1 MSCALLCV
9 GAARANSPQASPS
22 HPSVETILKNHAA
35 ALAAMHLRMPQTQE
49 TLGTIQGLGLQGT
62 FHEWHAGNKE
72 RRDERLGFRVQRELR
87 VGDNLWIENTSGEIR
102 ELHGL
107 LARRQLTDDFI
118 ETGVFAKHPEAARYI
133 DRTTLPDGRVV
144 YRLSIAPPRGEPFT
158 VGIDA
163 KTWLIDQKSYIEND
177 SPQVVTYADYQVVNS
192 MLVPYTEIDSNGDTK
207 FDVTSHVTSVIVDQP
222 IADSI
227 FAPLAPETITATAP
241 VRVPLEIHN
250 GLPFVRVTISGHTYQ
265 FLIDSGSQGNVLD
278 PHVASEL
285 GLHPEGTLEIRGAE
299 RTPSLGVV
307 ETPPMQVGGVELPSR
322 IATVLDLSK
331 ILRGP
336 VTIDGVL
343 GYPFFAAAEVRF
355 DPDTNELTISK
366 PGLLAP
372 LGEKLEVDTDREL
385 AEIEA
390 TIDGSAKT
398 RLLVDTGNSSE
409 LLLFQSFINA
419 HQGLIMFAGNP
430 SVANRGAGG
439 SAAAVTAM
447 VDELEIG
454 KERLYNRYTDVILAT
469 AGAFADR
476 NDGGNVGYGVLHNF
490 IATFDL
496 ADHSIYLEKSRNF
509 DDGRFRQ
516 RTETNQLLPRRS

>member
-1 MSCALLCV
+1 
-9 GAARANSPQASPS
+9 
-22 HPSVETILKNHAA
+22 
-35 ALAAMHLRMPQTQE
+35 MHLHAPQTHE
-49 TLGTIQGLGLQGT
+49 TFGTIEGLGLQGT
-62 FHEWHAGNKE
+62 FHEWQAGNKE

-107 LARRQLTDDFI
+107 IARRQLTADFI
-118 ETGVFAKHPEAARYI
+118 DTGVFAKHPEAARFVE
-133 DRTTLPDGRVV
+133 RATLPDGRAV
-144 YRLSIAPPRGEPFT
+144 YRLSIAPPKGEPFI

-163 KTWLIDQKSYIEND
+163 KTWLIDQKSYLEND
-177 SPQVVTYADYQVVNS
+177 SPQVVTYSDYHVQNG
-192 MLVPYTEIDSNGDTK
+192 MLIPFTEIDSNGDTK

-227 FAPLAPETITATAP
+227 FAPLAPEIIATDAP

-250 GLPFVRVTISGHTYQ
+250 GLPFVKVTISGHAYR

-278 PHVASEL
+278 PHVSNEL

-307 ETPPMQVGGVELPSR
+307 ETPPMNVGGIELPSR
-322 IATVLDLSK
+322 IASVLDLSK

-343 GYPFFAAAEVRF
+343 GYPFFAAAELRF
-355 DPDTNELTISK
+355 DPDTSELTIAK
-366 PGLLAP
+366 PGLLPP
-372 LGEKLEVDTDREL
+372 LGDKLDVDTDREL

-390 TIDGSAKT
+390 TIDGTAKT
-398 RLLVDTGNSSE
+398 RLLVDTGNSNE

-430 SVANRGAGG
+430 AVANRGAGG

-454 KERLYNRYTDVILAT
+454 KQRLYNRYTDVILAT

-490 IATFDL
+490 ITTFDL
-496 ADHSIYLEKSRNF
+496 ADRSIYLQKARDF

-516 RTETNQLLPRRS
+516 RTESGQGFPGRS

>member
-1 MSCALLCV
+1 MGCALV
-9 GAARANSPQASPS
+9 AQTAPS

-35 ALAAMHLRMPQTQE
+35 ALSAMRLRVPQTHE
-49 TLGTIQGLGLQGT
+49 TQGSIEGLGLQGT
-62 FHEWHAGNKE
+62 FHEWQAGNKQ

-118 ETGVFAKHPEAARYI
+118 DTGVFAKHPESARYI
-133 DRTTLPDGRVV
+133 ERATLPDGRVV
-144 YRLSIAPPRGEPFT
+144 YRLSIAPPQGERF
-158 VGIDA
+158 VIGIDA

-177 SPQVVTYADYQVVNS
+177 APQVSTYSDYHVVDG
-192 MLVPYTEIDSNGDTK
+192 LLIPYTEVDSTGDTK
-207 FDVTSHVTSVIVDQP
+207 FDVTSHVTNVMVNQP

-227 FAPLAPETITATAP
+227 FAPLAPEAVGADTP

-250 GLPFVRVTISGHTYQ
+250 GLPMVKVTISGHTYR

-278 PHVASEL
+278 PHVSKEL

-307 ETPPMQVGGVELPSR
+307 ETPPMEVGGMQLPSR

-336 VTIDGVL
+336 YPLDGVL
-343 GYPFFAAAEVRF
+343 GYPFFAAAEIRF
-355 DPDTNELTISK
+355 DPDTNELIVAK
-366 PGLLAP
+366 PGLLP
-372 LGEKLEVDTDREL
+372 VLGEKLQVDTDREL
-385 AEIEA
+385 VEVEA
-390 TIDGSAKT
+390 TIDGTAKT
-398 RLLVDTGNSSE
+398 RLLVDTGNSNE

-439 SAAAVTAM
+439 SAPAVTAM
-447 VDELEIG
+447 VDELQIG
-454 KERLYNRYTDVILAT
+454 SQRLFNRYTDVILAS

-490 IATFDL
+490 VATFDL
-496 ADHSIYLEKSRNF
+496 ADRSIYLQKARNF

-516 RTETNQLLPRRS
+516 RTESGQILPWRS

>member
-1 MSCALLCV
+1 
-9 GAARANSPQASPS
+9 
-22 HPSVETILKNHAA
+22 
-35 ALAAMHLRMPQTQE
+35 MHLSLPKTHE
-49 TLGTIQGLGLQGT
+49 TLGTIEGLGLQGT
-62 FHEWHAGNKE
+62 FHEWQAGNKE

-107 LARRQLTDDFI
+107 VARRQLTDDFI
-118 ETGVFAKHPEAARYI
+118 DTGVFAKHPEVARYI
-133 DRTTLPDGRVV
+133 GRATLPDGRAV
-144 YRLSIAPPRGEPFT
+144 YRLTIAPQHGETFT
-158 VGIDA
+158 IGIDA

-177 SPQVVTYADYQVVNS
+177 APQVVTYADYQVVS
-192 MLVPYTEIDSNGDTK
+192 GMLVLYTEIDSTGDTK

-222 IADSI
+222 IADSV
-227 FAPLAPETITATAP
+227 FAPLAPETIASDAP

-250 GLPFVRVTISGHTYQ
+250 GLPFVKVVISGHTYR

-278 PHVASEL
+278 PHVSNEL

-307 ETPPMQVGGVELPSR
+307 ETPPMQVGGIELPSR
-322 IATVLDLSK
+322 IASVLDLSK

-355 DPDTNELTISK
+355 DPDSNELTIAK
-366 PGLLAP
+366 PGLLPA
-372 LGEKLEVDTDREL
+372 LGEKLDVDTDREL

-398 RLLVDTGNSSE
+398 RLLVDTGNSNE

-419 HQGLIMFAGNP
+419 HQGLILFAGNP

-439 SAAAVTAM
+439 STAAVTAM

-454 KERLYNRYTDVILAT
+454 KQRLYNRYTDVILAT

-496 ADHSIYLEKSRNF
+496 ADHSIYLEKAHSF

-516 RTETNQLLPRRS
+516 RTESGQLMPNRS